1 MDMPKEKIGFVGLG
15 LMGNPMAR
23 NLVQAGF
30 ETMVYD
36 INPEAVQR
44 VADAGAVVA
53 QDLAELGRSCTVFIT
68 SLPGSSQVE
77 EVILGESGLAKTAAP
92 GSLFIDMSSSLS
104 SSTQMIADKL
114 GKVGMMM
121 VDAPVSGG
129 PPKAT
134 TGELTIMVGGEDK
147 AVARAYPILSV
158 LGKKIIHVGGIG
170 AGHTMKAV
178 NNLVFGVTLA
188 GVAEAFVLGVKAG
201 LSAEKM
207 VEVISSSSGRC
218 YTVDTKI
225 PKIVMPRH
233 FRPGFTTNLLL
244 KDLENAIT
252 LGKQLGLPMPVSNV
266 VQQMYAFSQAKGY
279 GDLDNTALIKV
290 YEDMVGVEVR

>member
-1 MDMPKEKIGFVGLG
+1 MDMLKEKIGFVGLG
-15 LMGNPMAR
+15 LMGNAMAR

-30 ETMVYD
+30 ETTVYD

-44 VADAGAVVA
+44 LVDAGAVAARNLV
-53 QDLAELGRSCTVFIT
+53 ELGRNCTIFIT
-68 SLPGSSQVE
+68 SLPGSPQVE
-77 EVILGESGLAKTAAP
+77 EVILGENGLAKAAAT
-92 GSLFIDMSSSLS
+92 GSLFIDMSSSLP
-104 SSTQMIADKL
+104 SSTRAIAGELDKA
-114 GKVGMMM
+114 GMMM

-129 PPKAT
+129 PAKAA
-134 TGELTIMVGGEDK
+134 TGQLSIMVGGEDK
-147 AVARAYPILSV
+147 AVERAYPILEV
-158 LGKKIIHVGGIG
+158 LGKEIIHVGAIS

-201 LSAEKM
+201 LSVEKM
-207 VEVISSSSGRC
+207 VEVISCSSGRC

-225 PKIVMPRH
+225 PNIVMPRH
-233 FRPGFTTNLLL
+233 FRPGFTTNLLH

-252 LGKQLGLPMPVSNV
+252 LGKQFGLPMPVSNV

-279 GDLDNTALIKV
+279 GDLDNTALIRI
-290 YEDMVGVEVR
+290 YEEVMGVEVK